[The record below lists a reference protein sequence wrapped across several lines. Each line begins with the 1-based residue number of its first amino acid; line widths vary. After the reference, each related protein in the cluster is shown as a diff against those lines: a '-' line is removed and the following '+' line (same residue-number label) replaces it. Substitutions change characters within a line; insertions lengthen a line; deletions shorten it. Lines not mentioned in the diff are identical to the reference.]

1 VRAVRDAIITA
12 ALVLG
17 LATLITVHV
26 GLALRLLLR
35 QKPRWR
41 GLVALVV
48 PPLAVIWAFKAGW
61 KGMATLW
68 LGAVAVY
75 VGALIAV
82 AALS

>member
-1 VRAVRDAIITA
+1 VRRVRDGIVTA

-17 LATLITVHV
+17 LATLVTAH
-26 GLALRLLLR
+26 LALAFRLLR
-35 QKPRWR
+35 RRPRWR

-48 PPLAVIWAFKAGW
+48 PPLAVIWALRAGW
-61 KGMATLW
+61 KGIAAVW

-82 AALS
+82 AVWS